1 MAPTIGVNLRV
12 TGHCNQGGRKHME
25 DMFSVAYQQ
34 TEDEKDLEYAYFGIF
49 DGHGG
54 REAASFAKEHLMDS
68 IVSQKKFWSDDDE
81 DVMKAI
87 RDGFISTHYAMWRE
101 LEKWPKTMSGL
112 PSTSGTTASI
122 AFIRKGKIYIGHVG
136 DSSVVIGYQNK
147 GETEWMAKSLTRDH
161 KPESEDETDRIKQC
175 GGKVVYKSGV
185 PRVVWNRPRIG
196 HKGPVRRSTH
206 IDEIPFLAVARS
218 LGDLWSYN
226 SALNQFVVSPEPD
239 VEVIPVDISK
249 HRCLILGTDGL
260 WNMLSPQAAV
270 DVVHAT
276 ECHNVLYA
284 VSSSHNLNW
293 INPSK
298 RLVDTALE
306 KWNSSKLI
314 ADNTSVVTL
323 MLDPPGPPRAQVLR
337 KQQVSQSHSLSEPSV
352 HGVEP
357 VTSSP
362 SDIQNTSQM
371 DESPRTSS
379 ARASPSEEHTSDSG
393 YNGTSST
400 GGVVIFT
407 RYPSPPQQNM
417 DAGNLK
423 GSDNNKLSSTSQS
436 HQSHDG
442 SAEGPSS
449 GGSDAS
455 GRVREVGDILH
466 GPSCSQKHDTTFV
479 RKTHRLTHVQK
490 SQEPPPGGSGCP
502 PLIPNAGDNQS
513 PEIQS
518 NEVSSSLSE
527 DKCKSHSEAVSING
541 AESNV
546 PLVSSG
552 QNFDATSKHKK
563 CWFLRR
569 RTRSE
574 DRYSNLAKTAGPV
587 NDVLNECVA
596 WPSAASQPDLVKSM
610 RRRLLSMGDMGK
622 AWATDNNFAQSSGGM
637 RCCGQRLGLSVSK
650 AERRRAIITPRR
662 GRSRPLDPC
671 AADNSLNDSIPKDP
685 VMNPA
690 PSDENAVTLNNG
702 NLPTESRVIGLTK
715 SCRVV
720 LQRSPMPP
728 TLLKIRRHSQKK
740 RNSLSIRQNPVPK
753 SMKHPQVHCG
763 NGGALRRS
771 WASGSCPKQ
780 GPMITRSRRKDDA

>member
-101 LEKWPKTMSGL
+101 LEKWPKTLSGL

-147 GETEWMAKSLTRDH
+147 GETEWKAKSLTRDH

-270 DVVHAT
+270 DVVHVT

-284 VSSSHNLNW
+284 VTSSHNLNW

-298 RLVDTALE
+298 RLVDTGLE

-314 ADNTSVVTL
+314 ADNTSVITL

-337 KQQVSQSHSLSEPSV
+337 KQQVIHNQSLTEPLA

-362 SDIQNTSQM
+362 SNCINDSLM
-371 DESPRTSS
+371 DESLRTLSPRPTS
-379 ARASPSEEHTSDSG
+379 SEEHANDSA

-407 RYPSPPQQNM
+407 RYPSPPQQSL
-417 DAGNLK
+417 DAVNK
-423 GSDNNKLSSTSQS
+423 SSENNRLASASHS
-436 HQSHDG
+436 HQSIDQG
-442 SAEGPSS
+442 S
-449 GGSDAS
+449 GGGPAGGDVN

-466 GPSCSQKHDTTFV
+466 SPGCSQNHDSPPNRKHH
-479 RKTHRLTHVQK
+479 RSTHLHK
-490 SQEPPPGGSGCP
+490 SQEPPPGGSGQNLP
-502 PLIPNAGDNQS
+502 VPAKGKIHS

-527 DKCKSHSEAVSING
+527 DNSKSHSEAVRVKG
-541 AESNV
+541 AENDA
-546 PLVSSG
+546 PLVNSAH
-552 QNFDATSKHKK
+552 NLEVAAKHKD
-563 CWFLRR
+563 CWLRRR

-574 DRYSNLAKTAGPV
+574 DRYSSVAKTAGPV
-587 NDVLNECVA
+587 TDVLNECVS
-596 WPSAASQPDLVKSM
+596 WPNSTAQPQLVSSV
-610 RRRLLSMGDMGK
+610 RRRLLSTGDVGK
-622 AWATDNNFAQSSGGM
+622 GWVGGNFAQTSTG
-637 RCCGQRLGLSVSK
+637 RRYCGQRLSLGVSK
-650 AERRRAIITPRR
+650 VDRRRSIITPRR

-671 AADNSLNDSIPKDP
+671 AADHCSVNDSIPTEP
-685 VMNPA
+685 VMNPTQ
-690 PSDENAVTLNNG
+690 SDENTMSRNSS
-702 NLPTESRVIGLTK
+702 LPVNARLTGLMK
-715 SCRVV
+715 SCCVV
-720 LQRSPMPP
+720 LQRSPIPP
-728 TLLKIRRHSQKK
+728 TLLKLSRHGQKK
-740 RNSLSIRQNPVPK
+740 HNSLSIRQNPIPK
-753 SMKHPQVHCG
+753 SIKHPQLNCG
-763 NGGALRRS
+763 NGGAIRRS
-771 WASGSCPKQ
+771 WASGSRPKQ
-780 GPMITRSRRKDDA
+780 GSMITRSRRKDDA